1 VPRSPLL
8 NAIDDDEGEPGYFAL
23 EQDGLWSDDEDLPDN
38 PKSGSWVIATMGRIG
53 AFDGHEHN
61 SFDAFASPGG

>member
-1 VPRSPLL
+1 LTGVWVANLFLL
-8 NAIDDDEGEPGYFAL
+8 SAM
-23 EQDGLWSDDEDLPDN
+23 SDH